1 MTEGEAI
8 TPVQA
13 QEAPAAEP
21 AVEQTKAAEPAPASE
36 TAPVPKPVEASAQTQ
51 SFSKPNKLQRRKIR
65 KAFPCQSRTL
75 HQNTTKTSN
84 TQTAISTTSTQT

>member
-36 TAPVPKPVEASAQTQ
+36 TAPVPKPVEASGSDAVLLETEQAPKKKDKKG
-51 SFSKPNKLQRRKIR
+51 FSLPKVCNSYSPL
-65 KAFPCQSRTL
+65 PTV
-75 HQNTTKTSN
+75 
-84 TQTAISTTSTQT
+84 